1 MPDREAAPGQTPHR
15 GGPLARRLWGLAGL
29 IAFGLGAAGAV
40 LPVLPTTPF
49 ILLAAFCFARSS
61 ERLDTWFRGTRLYDL
76 VFSNYMERRPMSVA
90 EKLRLIG
97 SVTLLLGIGFYF
109 AGSLPV
115 LRVIIAAVW
124 VGHIVHF
131 GFRVETKRP

>member
-1 MPDREAAPGQTPHR
+1 
-15 GGPLARRLWGLAGL
+15 
-29 IAFGLGAAGAV
+29 
-40 LPVLPTTPF
+40 
-49 ILLAAFCFARSS
+49 
-61 ERLDTWFRGTRLYDL
+61 
-76 VFSNYMERRPMSVA
+76 MSVA

>member
-1 MPDREAAPGQTPHR
+1 
-15 GGPLARRLWGLAGL
+15 
-29 IAFGLGAAGAV
+29 
-40 LPVLPTTPF
+40 
-49 ILLAAFCFARSS
+49 
-61 ERLDTWFRGTRLYDL
+61 
-76 VFSNYMERRPMSVA
+76 MSVA

-97 SVTLLLGIGFYF
+97 SVTLLLGIEFYF

>member
-1 MPDREAAPGQTPHR
+1 M
-15 GGPLARRLWGLAGL
+15 
-29 IAFGLGAAGAV
+29 
-40 LPVLPTTPF
+40 LPTTPF

-109 AGSLPV
+109 AGSLSV